1 MATPRTGR
9 PRGRPPGSRNRR
21 TLQAE
26 AAAQATAAA
35 IAAALPAAFEG
46 DAHALLMALYK
57 NPSVDLHV
65 RLDAAK
71 VAIRFEK
78 PLPAPLTAEQS
89 PVRSPAE
96 EARRVELLARF
107 QEMVDNL
114 REREAAVRRRGTEL
128 LAIEGTREAVARTW
142 SGH

>member
-9 PRGRPPGSRNRR
+9 PRGRPPGSRNKR

-26 AAAQATAAA
+26 AVAQASAAA
-35 IAAALPAAFEG
+35 ISAALPGAFEG
-46 DAHALLMALYK
+46 DAHALLMAVYK
-57 NPSVDLHV
+57 DPSVDLHV

-71 VAIRFEK
+71 AAIRFEK

-96 EARRVELLARF
+96 EARRAELLAKF

-114 REREAAVRRRGTEL
+114 REREAAVRRREAEL
-128 LAIEGTREAVARTW
+128 LAIEGTLEDVAPTW

>member
-1 MATPRTGR
+1 M
-9 PRGRPPGSRNRR
+9 
-21 TLQAE
+21 QAE
-26 AAAQATAAA
+26 AAARASAAA
-35 IAAALPAAFEG
+35 ISAALPTAFDG
-46 DAHALLMALYK
+46 DAHALLVAVYK
-57 NPSVDLHV
+57 NSSVDLHV

-96 EARRVELLARF
+96 EARRAELLTGF
-107 QEMVDNL
+107 QRMVDNL
-114 REREAAVRRRGTEL
+114 REREAAVRRRETEL
-128 LAIEGTREAVARTW
+128 LAIEGTRDDVARTW

>member
-1 MATPRTGR
+1 M
-9 PRGRPPGSRNRR
+9 
-21 TLQAE
+21 QAAVRS
-26 AAAQATAAA
+26 AAAS

-46 DAHALLMALYK
+46 DAHALLMAVYK
-57 NPSVDLHV
+57 DPSVDLHV

-71 VAIRFEK
+71 AAIRFEK

-96 EARRVELLARF
+96 EARRAELLAKF
-107 QEMVDNL
+107 QTMVDNL
-114 REREAAVRRRGTEL
+114 REREAAVRRRETEL
-128 LAIEGTREAVARTW
+128 LAIEGTRDDVARTW